1 MVNSFGHALKFVTK
15 TFPQKF
21 FLFKVDSHAV
31 IHFVFCSVCHPF
43 PISVPFH
50 LLIFSVPLDLA
61 KRLVAQ
67 HAKQKVVNQSLQ
79 KSRTFSQLVG
89 LKCGGQQ
96 KNSCFKFCFWPFA
109 SPSPSFVLF
118 LSVPSFPFSLQKTK
132 RMTVRGFYSSKNFQE
147 KRRVK
152 KRKKLLVNF
161 LFSCKRENES

>member
-67 HAKQKVVNQSLQ
+67 HAKQKVVNQSL
-79 KSRTFSQLVG
+79 
-89 LKCGGQQ
+89 
-96 KNSCFKFCFWPFA
+96 
-109 SPSPSFVLF
+109 
-118 LSVPSFPFSLQKTK
+118 
-132 RMTVRGFYSSKNFQE
+132 
-147 KRRVK
+147 
-152 KRKKLLVNF
+152 
-161 LFSCKRENES
+161 